1 MNGKEILL
9 FFVIF
14 ASWFALNRWVLPWLG
29 IPTCMSGSCS
39 TGCSLPPNYLS
50 TEPPETADD
59 ELKSE
64 EEATS
69 TNRAAKTVPAGA
81 QSGLPYR

>member
-29 IPTCMSGSCS
+29 VPTCMSGSCS
-39 TGCSLPPNYLS
+39 TGCSVPESFRDPGPNI
-50 TEPPETADD
+50 ADSD
-59 ELKSE
+59 NVSE
-64 EEATS
+64 EAPPHSAGE
-69 TNRAAKTVPAGA
+69 KVPAGSQPA
-81 QSGLPYR
+81 LSDR

>member
-29 IPTCMSGSCS
+29 VPTCMSGSCS
-39 TGCSLPPNYLS
+39 TGCS
-50 TEPPETADD
+50 
-59 ELKSE
+59 
-64 EEATS
+64 
-69 TNRAAKTVPAGA
+69 VPASFREPGPGTSDSDNVPEKA
-81 QSGLPYR
+81 PPHSAGEAATANSQPALSER